1 MATTM
6 SNNKCPLSLEPL
18 ATKLPPADGEDL
30 TGRQVGELTVVGYAR
45 HYPRSWVVRC
55 GCGVYTTRS
64 SKAIRNPAN
73 SGDKCDHCRKKP
85 EVEAELVVE
94 ADAAPAVVGS
104 AVDLGSL
111 FAPTHS
117 RRLRNVVTAG
127 RL

>member
-1 MATTM
+1 M
-6 SNNKCPLSLEPL
+6 SNECPRSLEPL
-18 ATKLPPADGEDL
+18 ATRPVADGEDL
-30 TGRQVGELTVVGYAR
+30 TGRLVGSLTVMGYAK

-55 GCGVYTTRS
+55 GCGRYTTRTS
-64 SKAIRNPAN
+64 RALRNPAN
-73 SGDKCDHCRKKP
+73 AEDTCDACRKRP
-85 EVEAELVVE
+85 AEAVELVVE

-111 FAPTHS
+111 FAPTQS